1 MSEEVS
7 IVRINELE
15 KRYDREFVHIRD
27 LIRQSELSSNKA
39 LDLQAKEYERRLDA
53 LNGEAGRIAKIQND
67 FVPKGEYVINLD
79 SLKTDIDVLKNYK
92 SNLEGRIYAI
102 VGMIGFILTLINI
115 GIKFLPSK

>member
-15 KRYDREFVHIRD
+15 KRYDREFNHIRD